1 MKENEHM
8 PQNNREISFGG
19 HVINDENKPFVI
31 AELGHN
37 HQGDLETCLQM
48 IRAAAFAGASAVKLQ
63 KRSNRELF
71 TREAFDAP
79 YNSENAF
86 GGTYGAHREA
96 LEFGESEYKECIQ
109 EAKRNKIVFFATAF
123 DFSSADFL
131 ANLDVPGFKMASG
144 DLKSLPLL
152 KYVARLGKPM
162 IISTGGANLEDV
174 DSAVEIIQGEGT
186 PLAVLQ
192 CTAAYPPKY
201 EELNLN
207 VIKTFRER
215 YPDVVIGYSGH
226 DSGIAM
232 SLAAYVLGAR
242 VIEKHFTL
250 NRAMK
255 GTDHAFSLEPDGMRK
270 LVRDLDRAQ
279 VALGT
284 GIKKTY
290 SSEKAP
296 LIKMGKKI
304 VSARVIHKGETI
316 VESHLTYQSPGDGL
330 APSQTNLIIGHVST
344 REIAAG
350 EALQLNDVI

>member
-1 MKENEHM
+1 MRQLEFGNV
-8 PQNNREISFGG
+8 QIS
-19 HVINDENKPFVI
+19 DSDPAFVI

-37 HQGDLETCLQM
+37 HQGSLETCLQM
-48 IRAAAFAGASAVKLQ
+48 IRAAAYSGASAVKLQ
-63 KRSNRELF
+63 KRNNRELF
-71 TREAFDAP
+71 TKEAYDAP
-79 YNSENAF
+79 YNSENAY
-86 GGTYGAHREA
+86 GPTYGTHREA
-96 LEFGESEYKECIQ
+96 LEFGELEYKACIE
-109 EAKRNKIVFFATAF
+109 EAKRSNILFFATAF

-152 KYVARLGKPM
+152 KYVAKFGKPM

-174 DSAVEIIQGEGT
+174 DAAVQTIKNEGT

-207 VIKTFRER
+207 VIKTFRDR
-215 YPDVVIGYSGH
+215 YPDVVVGYSGH

-270 LVRDLDRAQ
+270 LVRDLSRAKI
-279 VALGT
+279 ALGD
-284 GIKKTY
+284 GIKATY
-290 SSEKAP
+290 PSEREP
-296 LIKMGKKI
+296 LKKMGKKI
-304 VSARVIHKGETI
+304 VAACDISSGTI
-316 VESHLTYQSPGDGL
+316 ILDSHLSYKSPGDGL
-330 APSQTNLIIGHVST
+330 SPAIAGQIVGKKST
-344 REIAAG
+344 RNILVG
-350 EALQLNDVI
+350 ESLNLEDVTN

>member
-1 MKENEHM
+1 MSSLGENTT
-8 PQNNREISFGG
+8 RKISFGG
-19 HVINDENKPFVI
+19 QVISDDSPPFVI

-37 HQGDLETCLQM
+37 HQGNLETCLQM

-63 KRSNRELF
+63 KRNNRELF
-71 TREAFDAP
+71 TSEAFNSP

-86 GGTYGAHREA
+86 GSTYGEHREA
-96 LEFGESEYKECIQ
+96 LEFGESEYRVCIE
-109 EAKRNKIVFFATAF
+109 EANRNNIIFFATAF

-152 KYVARLGKPM
+152 QYVAKIGKPM
-162 IISTGGANLEDV
+162 IISTGGASIEDV
-174 DSAVEIIQGEGT
+174 DAAIATIKEEGT

-192 CTAAYPPKY
+192 CTAAYPPRY

-207 VIKTFRER
+207 VIKTFRDR
-215 YPDVVIGYSGH
+215 YPDVVVGYSGH

-232 SLAAYVLGAR
+232 SLAAYILGAR

-270 LVRDLDRAQ
+270 LVRDLDRARI
-279 VALGT
+279 ALGT
-284 GIKKTY
+284 GIKETY
-290 SSEKAP
+290 PSELAP
-296 LIKMGKKI
+296 LVKMGKKI
-304 VSARVIHKGETI
+304 VAARNILKGAI
-316 VESHLTYQSPGDGL
+316 ILESDLAYKSPGDGVSP
-330 APSQTNLIIGHVST
+330 AQAEAIIGHTSR
-344 REIAAG
+344 RELIAG
-350 EALQLNDVI
+350 EPLQLTDVD

>member
-1 MKENEHM
+1 M
-8 PQNNREISFGG
+8 RRLAFGGIEIS
-19 HVINDENKPFVI
+19 DESDPFVI

-37 HQGDLETCLQM
+37 HQGSLETCLQM
-48 IRAAAFAGASAVKLQ
+48 IRAAAYSGASAVKLQ
-63 KRSNRELF
+63 KRDNRELF
-71 TREAFDAP
+71 TQEAFDAA
-79 YNSENAF
+79 YNSENAY
-86 GGTYGAHREA
+86 GPTYGTHREA
-96 LEFGESEYKECIQ
+96 LEFGESEYKACIE
-109 EAKRNKIVFFATAF
+109 EANRNNILFFATAF

-152 KYVARLGKPM
+152 RYVAKFGKPM

-174 DSAVEIIQGEGT
+174 DAAVHTIKSEGA

-207 VIKTFRER
+207 VIKTFRDR

-270 LVRDLDRAQ
+270 LVRDLSRAKIG
-279 VALGT
+279 LGD
-284 GIKKTY
+284 GIKMTY
-290 SSEKAP
+290 PSEKEP
-296 LIKMGKKI
+296 LKKMGKKI
-304 VSARVIHKGETI
+304 VAARDIPMGVTI
-316 VESHLTYQSPGDGL
+316 AESDLAYKSPGDGL
-330 APSQTNLIIGHVST
+330 SPAHASSIFGRKST
-344 REIAAG
+344 RGISAG
-350 EALQLNDVI
+350 ESLKWDDVAD